1 MAGWSAQRVT
11 RAARVLAALALVT
24 ASLSG
29 CVVTGAAPSQDVE
42 GTVQARVSATVAAIA
57 RAQATP
63 THGPGST
70 TVAIPGVASP
80 TALGSPG
87 AAGTPSPGG
96 TAVGTGTAPA
106 LAGTVT
112 VTRPAGTPGTGTPSP
127 VVGTATPG
135 GTAGASATAMAAV
148 SLATYAGLGNFGVTV
163 SRYEWGTEC
172 AGGTPGRAAAGRK
185 LVTLQIAGRN
195 DGSATLTLP
204 VVQWAVEGYP
214 ASLGAQL
221 PCQPDDQYLMNA
233 CYRSGQLP
241 AGGRCEGWLVFE
253 VPEQLEVP
261 GATVSARGTSSVDSA
276 LWRLPG

>member
-1 MAGWSAQRVT
+1 MTRPPAQRVT
-11 RAARVLAALALVT
+11 RAGRVFAAMTLVT
-24 ASLSG
+24 ACLSG
-29 CVVTGAAPSQDVE
+29 CVVTGAGPSQDVE
-42 GTVQARVSATVAAIA
+42 GTVQARVSATMASLA

-63 THGPGST
+63 TRGPGST

-80 TALGSPG
+80 TALGPPA

-96 TAVGTGTAPA
+96 TAIGTGTASA
-106 LAGTVT
+106 LTGTVT
-112 VTRPAGTPGTGTPSP
+112 VTRPAGTPGTGTPSAG
-127 VVGTATPG
+127 GTVTPG
-135 GTAGASATAMAAV
+135 GAASPSATAMAAV
-148 SLATYAGLGNFGVTV
+148 SLGTFGRLGNFGVTV
-163 SRYEWGTEC
+163 SRYEWGPEC

-195 DGSATLTLP
+195 DGTATLTLP

>member
-1 MAGWSAQRVT
+1 MTRPSAQRVT
-11 RAARVLAALALVT
+11 RAGWVLAVMTLVT
-24 ASLSG
+24 AALSG
-29 CVVTGAAPSQDVE
+29 CVVTGAGPSQDVE

-57 RAQATP
+57 RSQATP
-63 THGPGST
+63 TRGPGGT

-80 TALGSPG
+80 TVLGGPA

-96 TAVGTGTAPA
+96 TPGGAGTASA

-112 VTRPAGTPGTGTPSP
+112 VTRPAGTPGTGTPS
-127 VVGTATPG
+127 VGGAVLPG
-135 GTAGASATAMAAV
+135 GTASPSATAMAAV
-148 SLATYAGLGNFGVTV
+148 SLGTYGRLGNFGVTV
-163 SRYEWGTEC
+163 SRYEWGPEC
-172 AGGTPGRAAAGRK
+172 AVGTPGRAAAGRK

-195 DGSATLTLP
+195 DGAGTLTLP
-204 VVQWAVEGYP
+204 VVQWTVEGYP

-221 PCQPDDQYLMNA
+221 PCQPDEQYLMNA